1 MLALRRVTAETELGA
16 LRELFSE
23 YARVVDA
30 PECFAG
36 FEEEL
41 RRLPQGYDALL
52 LATDESA
59 PAACAALRRLDDAT
73 AEMKRLYVRPAHR
86 GAGLGRRL
94 AAEAIRVSREW
105 RCRRLV
111 LDTLPH
117 MGEAHALYASLGFRE
132 TVPYLAVPTPGARCF
147 ELAL

>member
-1 MLALRRVTAETELGA
+1 MLALRRVTDGADLAA

-23 YARVVDA
+23 YARAVRA

-36 FEEEL
+36 FDEEL
-41 RRLPQGYDALL
+41 RRLPDGYDALF
-52 LATDESA
+52 LATADA
-59 PAACAALRRLDDAT
+59 VPAACAALRRLDEAT
-73 AEMKRLYVRPAHR
+73 AEMKRLYVRAAHR

-94 AAEAIRVSREW
+94 ADEAIRVSREW

-117 MGEAHALYASLGFRE
+117 MGEAHALYDSLGFRE
-132 TVPYLAVPTPGARCF
+132 TAPYLALPTPGARCF